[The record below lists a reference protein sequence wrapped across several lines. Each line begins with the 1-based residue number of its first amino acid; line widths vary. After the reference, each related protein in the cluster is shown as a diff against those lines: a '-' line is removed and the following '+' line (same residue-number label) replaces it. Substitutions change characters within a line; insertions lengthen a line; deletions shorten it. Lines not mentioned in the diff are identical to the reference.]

1 MHVILNIP
9 IVSNINEMCSN
20 VSEKNIWTVIDK
32 TIQNQMVYSG

>member
-9 IVSNINEMCSN
+9 IVSNINEMCWN